1 MVGASAA
8 AGAWRK
14 RVGVEPTKD
23 RLTAPPGFEVR
34 THHRMR
40 LSSKLAKSMTYEKDG
55 FGRSTCSSTS
65 YKMPED
71 SSPIAAAAAA
81 SGCYLIECEPLHGQ
95 LLDGLGGSCRPHPP
109 VGLFGDPPFGHL
121 PVASVC
127 QGLDGAGSPTGCIQL
142 AETVA
147 PEVCIL
153 AVVISG
159 LSVISVARRES
170 TIWTY
175 LLVLFA
181 VIALILGA
189 LL

>member
-1 MVGASAA
+1 MRAA
-8 AGAWRK
+8 AR
-14 RVGVEPTKD
+14 
-23 RLTAPPGFEVR
+23 
-34 THHRMR
+34 
-40 LSSKLAKSMTYEKDG
+40 
-55 FGRSTCSSTS
+55 
-65 YKMPED
+65 
-71 SSPIAAAAAA
+71 AAARW
-81 SGCYLIECEPLHGQ
+81 
-95 LLDGLGGSCRPHPP
+95 LGEAV
-109 VGLFGDPPFGHL
+109 VGLIPLLAYLAIHQFGHL

-181 VIALILGA
+181 VIALILGS